1 MADAAL
7 FGGVEAGGTK
17 FICAVGRAPDTV
29 VAQAQFPT
37 EEPEGTLD
45 NVVHFFQEQ
54 EKQHGT
60 LAGFGIAT
68 FGPAEVNL
76 ASPHW
81 GRISQTPKPGWS
93 GADIVGRFRT
103 AFGVPVGFDTDVN
116 GAALAEAHWGASVD
130 TAQSVYITVGTGI
143 GGGIVVDGKAL
154 HGLLHPEIGHIRPR
168 VVASDEGFAG
178 VCPFHGDC
186 LEGLASGP
194 AIKARWGA
202 SLGGLPQDHPAW
214 AMEANY
220 LGQLCAQLILMVSP
234 QRIVLGGGV
243 MNHHELF
250 PLIRE
255 QAQRWLGGYVDTL
268 KDPGALDS
276 VIVPP
281 ALGTRSGIY
290 GALYLAQNALKALN
304 QRA

>member
-1 MADAAL
+1 MPDTEL
-7 FGGVEAGGTK
+7 LGGVEAGGTK
-17 FICAVGRAPDTV
+17 FICAIGRAPDSI

-37 EEPEGTLD
+37 VGAVETL
-45 NVVHFFQEQ
+45 NTVIGFFQEQ
-54 EKQHGT
+54 EKLHGQ

-68 FGPAEVNL
+68 FGPAEVDP

-81 GRISQTPKPGWS
+81 GAISATPKPGWS

-103 AFGVPVGFDTDVN
+103 AFNVPIGFDTDVN
-116 GAALAEAHWGASVD
+116 GAALAEARWGASIGA
-130 TAQSVYITVGTGI
+130 TQSVYITVGTGI
-143 GGGIVVDGKAL
+143 GGGIVVNGKAL

-168 VVASDEGFAG
+168 IVTGDEKFAG

-202 SLGGLPQDHPAW
+202 SLSQLPFEHPAW

-220 LGQLCAQLILMVSP
+220 LGQLCAQLILTVSP
-234 QRIVLGGGV
+234 QRIILGGGV

-250 PLIRE
+250 PLIR
-255 QAQRWLGGYVDTL
+255 QQTQVWLGGYV
-268 KDPGALDS
+268 GALKAHGTLDAL
-276 VIVPP
+276 IVPP
-281 ALGTRSGIY
+281 ALGTRSGMC
-290 GALYLAQNALKALN
+290 GALYLAENALEN
-304 QRA
+304 SR